1 MTVSGKLVIS
11 RILKREKL
19 QQQKSTIGGEKKWE
33 V

>member
-1 MTVSGKLVIS
+1 MTVSGKLVS

>member
-1 MTVSGKLVIS
+1 MTVSGKHVS

>member
-1 MTVSGKLVIS
+1 MTVSGKLVS
-11 RILKREKL
+11 RIFKREKL

>member
-1 MTVSGKLVIS
+1 MTVSGKRVS

>member
-1 MTVSGKLVIS
+1 MTVSGKLVS
-11 RILKREKL
+11 RILKREKS